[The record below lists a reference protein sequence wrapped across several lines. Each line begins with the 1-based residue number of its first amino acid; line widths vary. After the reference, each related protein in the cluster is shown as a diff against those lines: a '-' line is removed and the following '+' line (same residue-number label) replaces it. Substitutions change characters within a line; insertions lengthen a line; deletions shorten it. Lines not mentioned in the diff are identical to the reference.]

1 MRKLLLVFSFLMVSW
16 SSLFAVYEIDGY
28 ECQGYYDL
36 DMMHVEFYWKQG
48 TTWYKIGND
57 YFLAFKARSTDEDCI
72 FSANEDDS
80 VTVSSASVPCDSE
93 VNSCWVFRDNNLNNY
108 NMYRA
113 YIPSNSTSNI
123 DMGLDENFS
132 AITAARLQNSEE
144 ETIYGPPP
152 FYIPTY
158 RVTSMWDFNVNYG
171 YSWTP
176 TASEWWLLTHLYNI
190 DKRIRTWVY
199 PTGYVYSWE
208 DTEGLSAYNYFIVSV
223 QKDDSSKSSSNRI
236 PFVQKFENEK
246 VENHSD
252 ISLGL
257 AKTVTDV
264 NIEDL
269 IQTVLKSAFV
279 KDDIEPVTVIKI
291 DSSDNGLINAMVFEK
306 IDPAVKHESTWV
318 IEDQKIVAL
327 NGMKL
332 SEFKNT
338 EEILSYIMANEIYS
352 FSTLDDNMNLLTFEM
367 K

>member
-1 MRKLLLVFSFLMVSW
+1 MRKILLVFSFLIVSW

-36 DMMHVEFYWKQG
+36 DMMYVEFYWKQG

-57 YFLAFKARSTDEDCI
+57 DFLAFKARSTDEDC
-72 FSANEDDS
+72 FFFGDEGDK
-80 VTVSSASVPCDSE
+80 VTVSSSSVPCDSE

-113 YIPSNSTSNI
+113 YIPSNSATNI
-123 DMGLDENFS
+123 VMWLDDSSS

-152 FYIPTY
+152 YYIATH
-158 RVTSMWDFNVNYG
+158 RVTSMWDFNVNSG

-176 TASEWWLLTHLYNI
+176 TASEWQLITDLRNI
-190 DKRIRTWVY
+190 DKKIRTWVY
-199 PTGYVYSWE
+199 PTGYVYTWE
-208 DTEGLSAYNYFIVSV
+208 DTGGLSAYNLFTVAVTKS
-223 QKDDSSKSSSNRI
+223 SSKSSSSEI
-236 PFVQKFENEK
+236 PVIQKFENEK
-246 VENHSD
+246 IENLAD
-252 ISLGL
+252 VNLGY
-257 AKTVTDV
+257 ARTVTDV
-264 NIEDL
+264 YIEDL

-306 IDPAVKHESTWV
+306 IDTAVKHESTWV